1 MKTYQFMWRMIRF
14 RPWLY
19 LIDAILWT
27 LIHVAPVLPGL
38 VARELLD
45 TLTGAAQLGLSV
57 WALIGL
63 LMAIALGRGVLV
75 LGGALADIPHRFS
88 MSALLRRNMLERI
101 LELPGAR
108 ALPESTGEALSRF
121 RDDAEQAEDAISWT
135 LDVMGTAIFA
145 IVAVGVLLTI
155 NARITLLV
163 FLPLA
168 GVVAVAHI
176 AATRLEQ
183 YRTSSRAATGRVT
196 GAIGEIF
203 GAAQAVQV
211 AGAEDSVIDHFRRL
225 NDIRRQTMLKDQ
237 LLTQLV
243 DSIFANTVS
252 IGTGLILILASQS
265 MRAGRFTIG
274 DFALFVYYLAFVT
287 EFTQFFGQFLA
298 HYKQTGVAFR
308 RMAVLL
314 QGAPPERLVRHA
326 PLWGERQETRD
337 TRQGDVRAALP
348 PNLLASPSPLLL
360 ISPLESLEAR
370 GLTFRY
376 PDSGRGVEGIDL
388 QIERG
393 SFTVITGRI
402 GSGKTTLL
410 RTLLGLLPAETG
422 EVRWNGAPIAD
433 PGSFLIPQRAA
444 YTAQV
449 PILFSEPL
457 RDNLLLGQPEHTV
470 DLPSAIH
477 AAVLDRDLAAMPKGL
492 DTVVGAR
499 GVRLS
504 GGQIQR
510 AAAARMFARN
520 AELLVFDDLSSAL
533 DVETERMLWER
544 LNQTKNEE
552 RRTMNGASSSLIVH
566 PSSFTILAVSHRRAA
581 LRRADQIIVLKDG
594 RVAARGTLDELL
606 ARSDEMRHLWAGEV
620 GIVQNETEE
629 DVL

>member
-1 MKTYQFMWRMIRF
+1 MKIYQYMWQMIRF

-19 LIDAILWT
+19 LADCVLWT

-38 VARELLD
+38 VAREILD
-45 TLTGAAQLGLSV
+45 TLTGDAQLGLSV

-63 LMAIALGRGVLV
+63 LMAIALGRAVLV

-88 MSALLRRNMLERI
+88 MSALLRHNLLERI

-135 LDVMGTAIFA
+135 LDTIGTAIFA

-155 NARITLLV
+155 NAQITLLV

-211 AGAEDSVIDHFRRL
+211 AGAEDAVIEHFRQL
-225 NDIRRQTMLKDQ
+225 NDTRRKTMLKDR

-265 MRAGRFTIG
+265 MRACSFTIG

-287 EFTQFFGQFLA
+287 DFTQFFGQFLA
-298 HYKQTGVAFR
+298 HYKQTGVAFT

-326 PLWGERQETRD
+326 PLLLSRQLPELESRKGTKDTKTENISLNESSLMPLRELGESDRLAPESTKNTQAKD
-337 TRQGDVRAALP
+337 
-348 PNLLASPSPLLL
+348 PNLNAAPLVTVRELGG
-360 ISPLESLEAR
+360 SDRLETLDLE
-370 GLTFRY
+370 GLTYRY
-376 PDSGRGVEGIDL
+376 PDTDRGIEGIDL
-388 QIERG
+388 RLERG

-402 GSGKTTLL
+402 GSGKT
-410 RTLLGLLPAETG
+410 
-422 EVRWNGAPIAD
+422 
-433 PGSFLIPQRAA
+433 
-444 YTAQV
+444 
-449 PILFSEPL
+449 
-457 RDNLLLGQPEHTV
+457 
-470 DLPSAIH
+470 
-477 AAVLDRDLAAMPKGL
+477 
-492 DTVVGAR
+492 
-499 GVRLS
+499 
-504 GGQIQR
+504 
-510 AAAARMFARN
+510 
-520 AELLVFDDLSSAL
+520 
-533 DVETERMLWER
+533 
-544 LNQTKNEE
+544 
-552 RRTMNGASSSLIVH
+552 
-566 PSSFTILAVSHRRAA
+566 
-581 LRRADQIIVLKDG
+581 
-594 RVAARGTLDELL
+594 
-606 ARSDEMRHLWAGEV
+606 
-620 GIVQNETEE
+620 
-629 DVL
+629 

>member
-1 MKTYQFMWRMIRF
+1 MKTYQYMWRMIRF

-19 LIDAILWT
+19 LVDCLLWT

-38 VARELLD
+38 VAREILD
-45 TLTGAAQLGLSV
+45 TLTGDTQLGLSV

-63 LMAIALGRGVLV
+63 LMAIALGRAVLV

-88 MSALLRRNMLERI
+88 MSALLRRNLLERI

-121 RDDAEQAEDAISWT
+121 RDDAAQAEDAISWT
-135 LDVMGTAIFA
+135 LDVIGTALFA

-155 NARITLLV
+155 NAQITLLV

-176 AATRLEQ
+176 AATRLEH

-225 NDIRRQTMLKDQ
+225 NDIRRKSMLKDQ

-243 DSIFANTVS
+243 ESIFANTVS

-265 MRAGRFTIG
+265 MRVGSFTIG

-308 RMAVLL
+308 RMTVLL
-314 QGAPPERLVRHA
+314 QGAPPERLVRHGS
-326 PLWGERQETRD
+326 LWGQEARRR
-337 TRQGDVRAALP
+337 RQGDKETVGSGA
-348 PNLLASPSPLLL
+348 SPLLPVSRL
-360 ISPLESLEAR
+360 GSLEAT

-376 PDSGRGVEGIDL
+376 PDSGRGVEAIDL
-388 QIERG
+388 RLERG

-410 RTLLGLLPAETG
+410 RTLLGLLPADAG
-422 EVRWNGAPIAD
+422 GLRWNGALVAD
-433 PGSFLIPQRAA
+433 PSNFLTPPRCA

-449 PILFSEPL
+449 PVLFSEPL
-457 RDNLLLGQPEHTV
+457 RDNLLLGLPEQAV
-470 DLPSAIH
+470 DLPGAIH
-477 AAVLDRDLAAMPKGL
+477 AAVLEQDIAAMHDGL
-492 DTVVGAR
+492 DTIVGAK

-533 DVETERMLWER
+533 DVNTERLLWER
-544 LNQTKNEE
+544 LGTGDWELGTGNQTI
-552 RRTMNGASSSLIVH
+552 SQSPLPDPQS
-566 PSSFTILAVSHRRAA
+566 PTILAVSHRRAV

-606 ARSDEMRHLWAGEV
+606 ATSDEMRGLWAGDFGTVEEQLAEEV
-620 GIVQNETEE
+620 S
-629 DVL
+629 